1 MTHDLAS
8 KALKNRQQMSPVM
21 DYREFT
27 DWMFRLERFGI
38 KLGLE
43 NVTEFLSRIG
53 KPHLDFKSIHVTG
66 TNGKGSVCEFTSEI
80 LRKHGFLVG
89 LYTSP
94 HLVDFR
100 ERIMVGGKEIP
111 EEDVL
116 RIGMQL
122 KQVMEEMVGEDGE
135 KQLTFFEFT
144 TGMAFKHFSEKK
156 VDIVVAEVGMGGRL
170 DATNV
175 IGPEVAAITRIGLE
189 HTNYLGSTIPD
200 IAREK
205 AGIVKTDI
213 NVVTCERNQEALS
226 VIESACKRKGATLK
240 RIGKDFDVNNVRQ
253 SLNGTEFDYAGG
265 RRLIGLRTH
274 MLGAYQAENAACAI
288 AIVEEL
294 AKRSIFVADD
304 DIKKGL
310 LSARWPGRL
319 DIVSRD
325 PLVVLDGSHNP
336 DGVST
341 TVSVLKDL
349 KMTPLTYV
357 LGCMDDKD
365 VRGIV
370 KALAPSAAKM
380 ICTQAKYKRAFSA
393 RALQSIVGEEFGG
406 PSETVEESN
415 EAFERGIADI
425 IGKGMCVIGSLY
437 LVGEALSWRQS
448 SEKGRRQ
455 APHKV

>member
-1 MTHDLAS
+1 M
-8 KALKNRQQMSPVM
+8 M
-21 DYREFT
+21 DYNDFT

-53 KPHLDFKSIHVTG
+53 RPQNDFKSIHVTG
-66 TNGKGSVCEFTSEI
+66 TNGKGSVCKFTSEI
-80 LRKHGFLVG
+80 LRRHGLHVG

-100 ERIMVGGKEIP
+100 ERILIDGNEIS

-116 RIGMQL
+116 RIGIPL
-122 KQVMEEMVGEDGE
+122 KRVMEKMADEDKEM
-135 KQLTFFEFT
+135 QLTFFEFT
-144 TGMAFKHFSEKK
+144 TGMAFKYFAEKN
-156 VDIVVAEVGMGGRL
+156 VDMVVAEVGMGGRL

-175 IGPEVAAITRIGLE
+175 ISPEVAAITRIGLE

-205 AGIVKTDI
+205 AGIVKADAK
-213 NVVTCERNQEALS
+213 VVTCERNREALS
-226 VIESACKRKGATLK
+226 VIETACKRKGATLK
-240 RIGKDFDVNNVRQ
+240 RINKDFDVSNVRQ
-253 SLNGTEFDYAGG
+253 SLKGTTFDYAGG
-265 RRLIGLRTH
+265 RKLTGLRTH
-274 MLGAYQAENAACAI
+274 MLGTYQAENAACAI

-294 AKRSIFVADD
+294 TKKDIFVVDD

-325 PLVVLDGSHNP
+325 PLVVFDGSHNP
-336 DGVST
+336 DGVLT
-341 TVSVLKDL
+341 TVNELKDL
-349 KMTPLTYV
+349 KITPLTYV

-370 KALAPSAAKM
+370 KAIVPSSAK
-380 ICTQAKYKRAFSA
+380 IVCTQSKYKRAFSA
-393 RALQSIVGEEFGG
+393 KALQNVVREEFGG
-406 PSETVEESN
+406 PNEMFEDSEI
-415 EAFERGIADI
+415 ALERGFADME
-425 IGKGMCVIGSLY
+425 GKGMCVIGSLY
-437 LVGEALSWRQS
+437 LVGEALLWWQS
-448 SEKGRRQ
+448 SGKSRIG
-455 APHKV
+455 AAHKV